1 MLKLFILLL
10 LYTITAVCQNID
22 SSLAKKFIQHLCN
35 NDLPDSLI
43 EDETLSAVKRF
54 GIRYN
59 NVYCKSII
67 SYDFPDEIKSY
78 YKNQSSDLSYKIE
91 PVSDSIEMLV
101 VSSASNKFSATY
113 YFKNAKLI
121 HPVFA
126 EINNWQVLNSKY
138 FRLFYNDSSL
148 INLYAVDKLDNFVE
162 RIGKLF
168 GFSDSDFMLLEIE
181 KIYYVLCSSE
191 DEIKRL
197 TGYYTR
203 GMYNLSGDMILSTY
217 NSHYHELVHFL
228 VNYKL
233 KTLPLYT
240 HSFLQEG
247 IAVALGGR
255 GGLSAESLLSIASFL
270 EQSQFFNYNELLNQN
285 KFKMNDASITYP
297 VSGIYNLFLLKQYG
311 IEKYL
316 ELYLKYS
323 GSETE
328 INQMSIQQEDLP
340 DETLWKKFLAE
351 YKNSIIIDSG
361 ISQPGVQLKEGYY
374 HCKIIDPVFFYSK
387 IKTGEYSSKLFN
399 EIFPGKNYAGEKYGI
414 VPREN
419 EITVYNFLTNTI
431 LASYS
436 SGFSIE
442 QKNIKDEN
450 GYWCF
455 KIDAKVFD
463 EMVLPGL

>member
-1 MLKLFILLL
+1 MLKLFIILL
-10 LYTITAVCQNID
+10 LYTIAAACQNID
-22 SSLAKKFIQHLCN
+22 SVSAKKFIHHLCN

-43 EDETLSAVKRF
+43 EVETLNAVNRL
-54 GIRYN
+54 GIKYD
-59 NVYCKSII
+59 NVYCKALI
-67 SYDFPDEIKSY
+67 SYDLPDEIKSY

-91 PVSDSIEMLV
+91 PVSESLDRLV
-101 VSSASNKFSATY
+101 VSSASKKFSTKF

-126 EINNWQVLNSKY
+126 ETNNWQVLNSKY
-138 FRLFYNDSSL
+138 SRLFYSDSSSL
-148 INLYAVDKLDNFVE
+148 NQYAVHKLDNFVE

-181 KIYYVLCSSE
+181 KIYYVLCNSE

-255 GGLSAESLLSIASFL
+255 GGLSAGSLLNIATFL
-270 EQSQFFNYNELLNQN
+270 EQSQFFNYREILKNSE
-285 KFKMNDASITYP
+285 FKMHDASITYP
-297 VSGIYNLFLLKQYG
+297 VSGLYNLFLMEQFGMEEY
-311 IEKYL
+311 IN
-316 ELYLKYS
+316 LYLKYS
-323 GSETE
+323 GSENE
-328 INQMSIQQEDLP
+328 INQMTIQQEELP
-340 DETLWKKFLAE
+340 DENRWKQFSSE
-351 YKNSIIIDSG
+351 YKNSVIIDSS
-361 ISQPGVQLKEGYY
+361 ISQSGVELKQGYY
-374 HCKIIDPVFFYSK
+374 HCKINEPVFFYSK
-387 IKTGEYSSKLFN
+387 AKSDGYISKLFL
-399 EIFPGKNYAGEKYGI
+399 ELFPGRNYSGEKYGV
-414 VPREN
+414 VPKEN
-419 EITVYNFLTNTI
+419 EITVYNFFTNTI
-431 LASYS
+431 EASYS
-436 SGFSIE
+436 SGFSME
-442 QKNIKDEN
+442 QKKIKDEN

-455 KIDAKVFD
+455 KIDAAVFD
-463 EMVLPGL
+463 DILLP